1 MCPPCALRN
10 TTPRSWVDVV
20 VSSIYNLEVSYGR
33 LFFHHKNEICDYI
46 DLNWTVLC
54 GKRKRT
60 PTWWKTVLATITT
73 RSELFQSEGWGS
85 GNWALTVRTGVITTP
100 PPDTFNVVEGNEEES
115 EKSDDEEDG
124 EEEGDDEEEV
134 DEDGD
139 SEGDESREDE
149 SSENK
154 DMEEAAPAKPSP
166 RASPRK
172 RATPDKS
179 SSLSRRHN
187 SPKVPKS
194 PKLPKSPKS
203 PVNTTKSP
211 LSPRITRSAT
221 SPAKT
226 VIRTPIKKT
235 KKVKPGRRSARLKIK
250 PKARVQVQVDR
261 HIIYYNKSCHQC
273 KAIQPILILCDNYK
287 NPGGSCSLKYCS
299 HCLARIYGEDINK
312 IEKST
317 TAWECLYCREMCT
330 CPSPHCKK
338 KLSSPPKLLLKKGNK
353 KVKLKHVKPIKLTPI
368 AIEKKKDKTSGKRR
382 TSDFDIFKVIY
393 NGKPENNNITTI
405 IPKEI
410 ETPGWR
416 IMSESECSVTGES
429 ESKLRNG
436 KTRKGDID
444 EDITDKAF
452 LERHTRTANSIR
464 EALFPGKDYKHT
476 RV

>member
-1 MCPPCALRN
+1 
-10 TTPRSWVDVV
+10 
-20 VSSIYNLEVSYGR
+20 
-33 LFFHHKNEICDYI
+33 
-46 DLNWTVLC
+46 
-54 GKRKRT
+54 
-60 PTWWKTVLATITT
+60 
-73 RSELFQSEGWGS
+73 
-85 GNWALTVRTGVITTP
+85 VI
-100 PPDTFNVVEGNEEES
+100 
-115 EKSDDEEDG
+115 
-124 EEEGDDEEEV
+124 
-134 DEDGD
+134 
-139 SEGDESREDE
+139 
-149 SSENK
+149 
-154 DMEEAAPAKPSP
+154 
-166 RASPRK
+166 
-172 RATPDKS
+172 
-179 SSLSRRHN
+179 
-187 SPKVPKS
+187 
-194 PKLPKSPKS
+194 
-203 PVNTTKSP
+203 
-211 LSPRITRSAT
+211 
-221 SPAKT
+221 
-226 VIRTPIKKT
+226 
-235 KKVKPGRRSARLKIK
+235 
-250 PKARVQVQVDR
+250 
-261 HIIYYNKSCHQC
+261 II
-273 KAIQPILILCDNYK
+273 K